1 MAELSIRTQI
11 EDVSQRF
18 WPDASTIKSV
28 VSIITHHVQE
38 RTEQLVHMWETAVDG
53 KKYPYAWEKWSSI
66 AQHVQERI

>member
-11 EDVSQRF
+11 EYVSQRF
-18 WPDASTIKSV
+18 WPDASAIKSV

-38 RTEQLVHMWETAVDG
+38 RTEQLVHMWETVVDG
-53 KKYPYAWEKWSSI
+53 RKTRYAWGKWPRI